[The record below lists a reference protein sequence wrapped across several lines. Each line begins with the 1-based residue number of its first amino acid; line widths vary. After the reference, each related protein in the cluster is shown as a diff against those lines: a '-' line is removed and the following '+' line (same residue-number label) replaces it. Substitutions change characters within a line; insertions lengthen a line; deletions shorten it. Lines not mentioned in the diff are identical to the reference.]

1 MVDCKITLGS
11 STPNSHQR
19 GGTKLDNSYVPF
31 GGRQPD
37 KQLRSLGRPFNAW
50 FLLLCLPADSEHGQR
65 LPDVEVAQQLKLRER
80 QRFFEE
86 VFQHDVDVY
95 LSSAH
100 LCIHD
105 YKRRELEVHRFN
117 EEIITLYACILYHN
131 ASNLLQLQS
140 AASRPWK

>member
-1 MVDCKITLGS
+1 MQPDEQLGS
-11 STPNSHQR
+11 L
-19 GGTKLDNSYVPF
+19 GT
-31 GGRQPD
+31 
-37 KQLRSLGRPFNAW
+37 PFNTW
-50 FLLLCLPADSEHGQR
+50 FLLLRLPADTEHSQR
-65 LPDVEVAQQLKLRER
+65 LPDAEMPQQLKLRER

-105 YKRRELEVHRFN
+105 YKRRELDLKSFYRFS
-117 EEIITLYACILYHN
+117 EEIISSQVCIVHHH

-140 AASRPWK
+140 AASRPWR